1 MIRAGHCRR
10 CWKDAVAPPGF
21 KGDCDC
27 IRRPVS
33 PRPACRTA
41 CCRRV
46 DPAQAS
52 ARVTLESAHHGCH
65 TCESFSFR
73 SAPRVSFMPPHHE
86 QLGVLYRDHRAWL
99 QGWLS
104 SRVGN
109 RDVADDLTQDTF
121 ARLLQGR
128 DLAALREPRAFLTT
142 IARGLAANWFR
153 RQALER
159 AYLEY
164 LAQFPEPVLPSLEEQ
179 ALVREALQQ
188 IDAMLDGL
196 PAMARRVF
204 MLAQFDGLRYE
215 AISEQLGLSLS
226 TVKRHMKRALMGCLA
241 HAG

>member
-1 MIRAGHCRR
+1 MRDRA
-10 CWKDAVAPPGF
+10 
-21 KGDCDC
+21 
-27 IRRPVS
+27 
-33 PRPACRTA
+33 
-41 CCRRV
+41 
-46 DPAQAS
+46 
-52 ARVTLESAHHGCH
+52 
-65 TCESFSFR
+65 FR
-73 SAPRVSFMPPHHE
+73 MHAHHE
-86 QLGVLYRDHRAWL
+86 QLGTLYRDHHRWL

-104 SRVGN
+104 GRVGN

-128 DLAALREPRAFLTT
+128 DMAALREPRAFLTT
-142 IARGLAANWFR
+142 VARGLAANWFR

-164 LAQFPEPVLPSLEEQ
+164 LAQFPEPTLPSLEEQ

-196 PAMARRVF
+196 PTMARRVF
-204 MLAQFDGLRYE
+204 LLAQFDGLRYE

-241 HAG
+241 HAC